1 MNTGSNQ
8 VTLLQTSGNKLNAF
22 INLSGTIFCDIIST
36 NNLQAYAWNHV
47 AFVRS
52 GNNFALFIN
61 GIREGTATSA
71 SSAPD
76 PGTTVY
82 IGTLDTSEFWLGY
95 ISNLRAVK
103 GTAIY
108 DPTQTNFP
116 IPITPPTA
124 VPGTSLLLNFT
135 GAGIVDSTGRNNL
148 ETVANSAVQTSV
160 IKYGT
165 GSLCF
170 DGTGDYLF
178 EPHSTLY
185 EFGSGDFT
193 IEFWARANSLS
204 GTYTGVVGVWFAGNT
219 VTANSWYVSLNAYSA
234 TNKFGFSYTQSNTSY
249 ELVFNATTSTGS
261 WDHYAIVRSGGTL
274 YGFKNGAS
282 QTLSSGS
289 STISGAINNGTTGLY
304 VGTTGTDGGGTAFNG
319 YISNLRITKYARY
332 TSNFNTNL
340 PPGPFPLA

>member
-1 MNTGSNQ
+1 
-8 VTLLQTSGNKLNAF
+8 
-22 INLSGTIFCDIIST
+22 
-36 NNLQAYAWNHV
+36 
-47 AFVRS
+47 
-52 GNNFALFIN
+52 
-61 GIREGTATSA
+61 
-71 SSAPD
+71 
-76 PGTTVY
+76 
-82 IGTLDTSEFWLGY
+82 
-95 ISNLRAVK
+95 
-103 GTAIY
+103 
-108 DPTQTNFP
+108 
-116 IPITPPTA
+116 
-124 VPGTSLLLNFT
+124 
-135 GAGIVDSTGRNNL
+135 
-148 ETVANSAVQTSV
+148 
-160 IKYGT
+160 
-165 GSLCF
+165 
-170 DGTGDYLF
+170 
-178 EPHSTLY
+178 LY